1 MRLIKSFFILLIGM
15 ISFTVLGTT
24 THPEQKEK
32 TIVHTEFTIPV
43 TVVNVASEKAVS
55 YDIASN
61 RKTFTEIKSCNFN
74 KEPLLSDP
82 LDDVGWFREKI
93 QLITTAYEEKLNKEY
108 EKGSDERV
116 YNCSFNC

>member
-1 MRLIKSFFILLIGM
+1 MRLIKSFLILLIGM

-43 TVVNVASEKAVS
+43 TVVNVASLKAVS

-61 RKTFTEIKSCNFN
+61 RKTVPDAKLNEFN
-74 KEPLLSDP
+74 KEPLLINP
-82 LDDVGWFREKI
+82 LDDVGWINTKI
-93 QLITTAYEEKLNKEY
+93 QLITTVYKEKLNKEHQ
-108 EKGSDERV
+108 KDTDEIT
-116 YNCSFNC
+116 YNCRSNC

>member
-1 MRLIKSFFILLIGM
+1 M

-32 TIVHTEFTIPV
+32 TIVHTEFTLPV

-61 RKTFTEIKSCNFN
+61 RKTVPDAKLNEFN
-74 KEPLLSDP
+74 KKPLLINP
-82 LDDVGWFREKI
+82 LDDVGWIHTKI
-93 QLITTAYEEKLNKEY
+93 QLITTAYKEKLNKEHQ
-108 EKGSDERV
+108 KATDEIT
-116 YNCSFNC
+116 YNCRSNC